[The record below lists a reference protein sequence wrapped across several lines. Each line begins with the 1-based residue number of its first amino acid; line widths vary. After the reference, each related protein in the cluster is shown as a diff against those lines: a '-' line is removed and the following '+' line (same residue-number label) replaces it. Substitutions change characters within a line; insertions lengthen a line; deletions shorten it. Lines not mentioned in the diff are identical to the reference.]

1 MVKDLGIGCRVVA
14 TITGAKGSWGA
25 HDVGESLD
33 IS

>member
-1 MVKDLGIGCRVVA
+1 VVA